1 VTPIDV
7 PGALHTQAV
16 DIDNHGRI
24 AGEYQDAAGIF
35 HGFARDL
42 SGTFTTV
49 DVPGAS
55 ATSITAVNDRGLM
68 TGAYLDAAGTFHA
81 FLLHQG
87 VSTTIDIPNATVTLP
102 FGVNNAGQIA
112 GFYFDGGRGRGF
124 MLRDGTFTDKTPPAG
139 TFATWGSV
147 DIDDRGRILGFYE

>member
-1 VTPIDV
+1 MTPIDV

-102 FGVNNAGQIA
+102 FGVNNASQIV

-124 MLRDGTFTDKTPPAG
+124 ILRDGTFADTPAG